1 MYLLTTL
8 CQFLEVLLGGLKA
21 REPVLLFP
29 IRREQEGSG
38 GAGDMELPNQFHV
51 CAPLQ
56 AHRDETLVYCLNY
69 CGVLVGLTGQ
79 PATMGS
85 PLHIKFQSD
94 GTVGLFRLI
103 QSLLPVRAPW
113 YQL

>member
-21 REPVLLFP
+21 REPVLLVP
-29 IRREQEGSG
+29 SRREQEGSG

-56 AHRDETLVYCLNY
+56 AHQDETLVYCLDY
-69 CGVLVGLTGQ
+69 YGVLVGLMGQ

-85 PLHIKFQSD
+85 PLHIKF
-94 GTVGLFRLI
+94 
-103 QSLLPVRAPW
+103 
-113 YQL
+113 

>member
-1 MYLLTTL
+1 MYLLNNL

-21 REPVLLFP
+21 REPVLFFP

-38 GAGDMELPNQFHV
+38 GAGDMELSNQFHV
-51 CAPLQ
+51 CAPLETHQ
-56 AHRDETLVYCLNY
+56 DETVVQGLNHR
-69 CGVLVGLTGQ
+69 GVLVGLTDQ

-85 PLHIKFQSD
+85 AFHIKFQSER
-94 GTVGLFRLI
+94 TVGLFRLC
-103 QSLLPVRAPW
+103 QTLLPVRAPW